1 MSANVVIIGSAL
13 SGNKGAAA
21 MLEAAIEGLSA
32 RVPGIRFTLYSMY
45 PEEDRQLNGYSN
57 LEIVSAGPFTLGVII
72 NSLALLHRILPPL
85 RPVIERRSAAIRAL
99 SEADVMLDQGGITF
113 SDGREKF
120 LLYNVASV
128 LPALMLGVPV
138 VKCAQAIGPFENR
151 LNRLVARVF
160 LPKMAL
166 IVTRGRITHGFAQ
179 DLELKNI
186 QPGADLAFTLD
197 HGNANDAAP
206 DSFASDL
213 RADRIG
219 IAGLAP
225 SVVLEK
231 KFNRT
236 GGDYAAEMVR
246 FIEYLADRKVQVL
259 LLPHSARTKMSAT
272 HNNDLPLC
280 RKIYHALS
288 PSAKDYTIFDDRERS
303 ARALRKAISH
313 CDVFVTSRFHAMVSG
328 LATGTPTLVIGWSH
342 KYQEVLEMFG
352 AERWAFSHKEFDQ
365 ESLRF
370 RFEEMWEQKD
380 EIAANLKDHL
390 PSVRA
395 RALLQLDRIV
405 ALLKD

>member
-1 MSANVVIIGSAL
+1 MSTNVVIIGSAL

-32 RVPGIRFTLYSMY
+32 RVPGIRFTLLSMY
-45 PEEDRQLNGYSN
+45 PEEDRQLNRYSN
-57 LEIVSAGPFTLGVII
+57 LEVVSASPFRLGVVI

-85 RPVIERRSAAIRAL
+85 RPAIQRGSAAIGAL
-99 SEADVMLDQGGITF
+99 SQADVMLDQGGITF

-120 LLYNVASV
+120 LLYNVASI

-138 VKCAQAIGPFENR
+138 VKCAQAIGPFESR
-151 LNRLVARVF
+151 INRLVARIF

-197 HGNANDAAP
+197 HSDLGGAANDAFVSGLRP
-206 DSFASDL
+206 D
-213 RADRIG
+213 RNG
-219 IAGLAP
+219 TVGLAP

-231 KFNRT
+231 KFDRT
-236 GGDYAAEMVR
+236 GGDYAAEMVQ
-246 FIEYLADRKVQVL
+246 FIEYLAARKLQVL
-259 LLPHSARTKMSAT
+259 LLPHSARTKINAT

-280 RKIYHALS
+280 RKIYQALS
-288 PSAKDYTIFDDRERS
+288 HSAQEYTIFIDEEWS
-303 ARALRKAISH
+303 ARALRNAISH

-352 AERWAFSHKEFDQ
+352 ADRWAFSHQELNQ
-365 ESLRF
+365 ESLRS
-370 RFEEMWEQKD
+370 RFEEMWKQRD
-380 EIAANLKDHL
+380 EIAAKLKGGL
-390 PSVRA
+390 PGVRA
-395 RALLQLDRIV
+395 KASLQLDHILT
-405 ALLKD
+405 LLKD